1 MSAAQGRDGRAPLRD
16 HRSKSPRHSLNPVTF
31 PTLSS
36 LSSDPPVRSTLSFS
50 PLVTRHPRRG
60 CYSRRRRH
68 SRASRRRDLVP
79 GCTRSCRS
87 VAGICTLGTLS
98 TRARTSRK
106 QSIAIFSPRWDAYAL
121 RAHTRVTARTARK
134 LTMTER
140 RHRGH
145 TRVESK
151 GVPPGERVRATG
163 RTRTTSRLS
172 SVSRGGNKKKERS
185 EGTRSARRGDTCVS
199 RAMRLVAA
207 ASFTSVDPIDA
218 PAMIGRDYPPNRR
231 FFSTESSPPL
241 GG

>member
-31 PTLSS
+31 PDAAVTFVGSS
-36 LSSDPPVRSTLSFS
+36 VRLALWFS

-68 SRASRRRDLVP
+68 SRASRRRDPVP

-98 TRARTSRK
+98 TRAGTSRK
-106 QSIAIFSPRWDAYAL
+106 QSIAIAVLSPRWDAHAC
-121 RAHTRVTARTARK
+121 RAHTRGTARTARRS
-134 LTMTER
+134 TTSER

-163 RTRTTSRLS
+163 RTRTTSR
-172 SVSRGGNKKKERS
+172 VIPG
-185 EGTRSARRGDTCVS
+185 
-199 RAMRLVAA
+199 VA
-207 ASFTSVDPIDA
+207 
-218 PAMIGRDYPPNRR
+218 GR
-231 FFSTESSPPL
+231 E
-241 GG
+241 